1 MDLAMEER
9 FLRLAVEQPDILCS
23 QVPVEILEA
32 AASEAEP
39 TKFLEEFF
47 ATGYTEWLSK
57 KHGRKLHPPQEYID
71 RAILVLWFRT
81 CLLETDRLLG
91 RRDGD
96 EDKPFFS
103 DEGLY

>member
-1 MDLAMEER
+1 MEER
-9 FLRLAVEQPDILCS
+9 FLRLAVEQPDMLCS
-23 QVPVEILEA
+23 QVPADILEA

-47 ATGYTEWLSK
+47 ATGYTEWLAK
-57 KHGRKLHPPQEYID
+57 KHGRRLHLPREQID
-71 RAILVLWFRT
+71 RAILVLWFRA
-81 CLLETDRLLG
+81 CLLETSRLLG
-91 RRDGD
+91 RNNGD